1 MTAFAFVNGP
11 GSASVGHRRPS
22 SSCTRRTVMTPSM
35 VSVSSNS
42 TTNVV
47 KSINTDEFKSLL
59 DAAEWASNV
68 IVVKFS
74 AGFCKS
80 CKSMEPKFKR
90 LAKVY
95 DKFNY
100 FEVSYEKNKQ
110 LCEELGVDK
119 LPHFQV
125 YDRRTN
131 QSEGVSCTWT
141 EAAKLRDLLD
151 RFNI

>member
-1 MTAFAFVNGP
+1 
-11 GSASVGHRRPS
+11 
-22 SSCTRRTVMTPSM
+22 MTPSM

-42 TTNVV
+42 TSRTVV